1 MRPALTYERP
11 THPGFAYGKLFHPCC
26 LPGVSVAPATA
37 PESSH
42 KNGRLTTITARD
54 LSSSNDKA
62 HCMPT
67 RTRAQ
72 ESRTAVQRL
81 YIAMRHLLI
90 RGSYKPG
97 GLSGKTLMDNLMVL
111 RPEIYGSIA
120 DDERVELNGL
130 NYVFNRLP
138 KGIEECRYIKLITRE
153 GYENSNFTPIIA
165 PARRRSAYRIDDNEM
180 YIEMT
185 RGRSDIY
192 DILTHLTFLYAEA
205 NKIDKNSRDNKGR
218 TKREWTLL
226 EEIVTGPDGGLPQ
239 QLETAYTYLSTLLGR
254 TYQEVVA
261 ACERFAGKEHL
272 NSLFHITYWLGRLA
286 RQEHDHNEDREI
298 SFSSSLRDSTGHH
311 YFGEMWARNIKQ
323 VLLAEKLIERP
334 IHIIS
339 ANLHSVTNSLF
350 GSAALRQKL
359 PKHKSLFDFARAMSQ
374 AEHKHL
380 RPLVFDLARQNGLI
394 EIADKSG
401 TNLGVQLF
409 DTAEF
414 DPKLIAPE
422 LNFQPAK
429 NPDHA
434 PVILVMDYAFGE
446 QAYESMDELLRPY
459 HDPDSGRVYDMPIE
473 SINIMGK
480 AGILEGKKGDI
491 MVPDAHILEG
501 NADNYPFTND
511 FTVADFEG
519 EGLDVYGGAMVTV
532 LGTSLQNI
540 PILDY
545 FLTSS
550 WQASGLE
557 MEGGHYQKA
566 IQAATRVRRSVNPD
580 LKLRYAY
587 YASDN
592 PLITGH
598 TLASG
603 SLGEDGVR
611 PTYLITVR
619 MLERV
624 LG

>member
-1 MRPALTYERP
+1 MQ
-11 THPGFAYGKLFHPCC
+11 
-26 LPGVSVAPATA
+26 
-37 PESSH
+37 
-42 KNGRLTTITARD
+42 N
-54 LSSSNDKA
+54 
-62 HCMPT
+62 

-97 GLSGKTLMDNLMVL
+97 GLSGKTLMDNLMIL

-120 DDERVELNGL
+120 DDEKVELSGL
-130 NYVFNRLP
+130 SYVFNRLP
-138 KGIEECRYIKLITRE
+138 KGIEECRFIKLITRE
-153 GYENSNFTPIIA
+153 GYENSNFDPIIA

-205 NKIDKNSRDNKGR
+205 NKIRKNSIDSKGR
-218 TKREWTLL
+218 PKREWELL
-226 EEIVTGPDGGLPQ
+226 EEIVVKEQTGKEFKI
-239 QLETAYTYLSTLLGR
+239 ETAYTYLSTLLGR
-254 TYQEVVA
+254 TYDEVVD
-261 ACERFAGKEHL
+261 ACKRFSSNDHL

-286 RQEHDHNEDREI
+286 KLENDKEEDREI
-298 SFSSSLRDSTGHH
+298 TFSSSLRENTGHH
-311 YFGEMWARNIKQ
+311 YYGELWADNIKA
-323 VLLAEKLIERP
+323 VLLEHKLIERP

-339 ANLHSVTNSLF
+339 ANLHSVANSLF
-350 GSAALRQKL
+350 GGAALGSKL
-359 PKHKSLFDFARAMSQ
+359 RKHKGLFEYARAMSQ
-374 AEHKHL
+374 TDYKYL
-380 RPLVFDLARQNGLI
+380 RPLVFEVARKNGLI
-394 EIADKSG
+394 EIADQSG

-409 DTAEF
+409 DTAKFNPE
-414 DPKLIAPE
+414 LVAPE

-429 NPDHA
+429 NPDQA

-459 HDPDSGRVYDMPIE
+459 NDLETGRVYDLPVK

-480 AGILEGKKGDI
+480 AGILDGRKGDI
-491 MVPDAHILEG
+491 MVPNAHIFEG
-501 NADNYPFTND
+501 TADNYPFDND
-511 FTVADFEG
+511 FTAADFEG
-519 EGLDVYGGAMVTV
+519 EGLGVFEGPMVTV

-550 WQASGLE
+550 WKAAGLE
-557 MEGGHYQKA
+557 MEGAHYQKA
-566 IQAATRVRRSVNPD
+566 IQAATHIRKSVSPD
-580 LKLRYAY
+580 LKVRYAY

-603 SLGEDGVR
+603 SLGTDGVR

-619 MLERV
+619 MLERMF
-624 LG
+624 GS